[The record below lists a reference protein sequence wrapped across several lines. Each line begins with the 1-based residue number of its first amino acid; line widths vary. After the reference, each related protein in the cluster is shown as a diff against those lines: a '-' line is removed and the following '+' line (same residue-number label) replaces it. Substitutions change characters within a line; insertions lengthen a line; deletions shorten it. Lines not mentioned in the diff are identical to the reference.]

1 MKKNSL
7 ILKTIALFIFLFVLM
22 GSAQVFAA
30 NEKIKTI
37 AILPFKINAREKSIH
52 IQKGI
57 GHMLYSRLSWKDN
70 VVVVPEYKLTE
81 HLSRM
86 NKTKTGKG
94 INEIARL
101 TQSDFVLA
109 GAITQLGGSF
119 SIDIQVYDIE
129 NKRYMAFFVQSS
141 KSDNLINK
149 TNRIAAI
156 INKKIFNRSSL
167 AWEKMEQEQKSS
179 AQEQQR
185 KNPEYLIQNPQWQDT
200 EKSPGW
206 KIWKYLF

>member
-1 MKKNSL
+1 LKKNSL
-7 ILKTIALFIFLFVLM
+7 ILKPIALFIFLFVLM

-37 AILPFKINAREKSIH
+37 AILPFKINARGKFIH
-52 IQKGI
+52 IQKGL

-70 VVVVPEYKLTE
+70 VVVVPEYKLTGL
-81 HLSRM
+81 LSRM

-129 NKRYMAFFVQSS
+129 NKRYMAFFAQSQ
-141 KSDNLINK
+141 KNDDLINK
-149 TNRIAAI
+149 TNRIAAV

-167 AWEKMEQEQKSS
+167 TWEKMEQEQKSF

-206 KIWKYLF
+206 KIWEYLF